1 MMRVWLACAQTEKH
15 LSDMVVAGA
24 LTARIDR
31 PASIVRFAARREPAA
46 LLNGWARNIGR
57 LLDIVE
63 NATQN
68 IQKES
73 MVHKVAIGA
82 A

>member
-1 MMRVWLACAQTEKH
+1 MCVQTEKH

-31 PASIVRFAARREPAA
+31 PAGNMRFAPRREPAA

-57 LLDIVE
+57 LLDVVE